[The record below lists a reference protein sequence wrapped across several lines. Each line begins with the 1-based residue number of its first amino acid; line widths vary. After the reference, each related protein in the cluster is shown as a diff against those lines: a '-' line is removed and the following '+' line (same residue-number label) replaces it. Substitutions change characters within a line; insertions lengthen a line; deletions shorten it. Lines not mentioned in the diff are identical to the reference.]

1 MSDSQQHLL
10 LIYPLASLDTNP
22 TLVLLLERLAKRKVP
37 VEVLLTKG
45 EGFLVPESFG
55 ETIHLKPLPR
65 DFFFNRFAL
74 MGLPLRLAK
83 RLMPSNHNADYPVRF
98 DHIVFRYTLARQY
111 SAIIGVD
118 PHGMILA
125 GSLNKHVKRP
135 LVYISFEIIF
145 NEDLDDSE
153 VELKQKERLVC
164 DQTSLVLVQD
174 EERAEAF
181 CRENSFPFDR
191 VSMVPVAP
199 APQKVE
205 KSDYLRK
212 TLQIPSSKQ
221 IVLYCGNLEAW
232 ASRDELAEMVSY
244 WPDAYCLV
252 IHSRSRVER
261 RMQNYLKSLTE
272 TRKII
277 ISTGPVERK
286 NMCSLVSSA
295 DFGLAPYKAIPDAW
309 QTGKNLYHLGLSSG
323 KISYYALCG
332 LPILARSLPVF
343 EREFSNYQCG
353 KTYLRLAETGT
364 LLEEMS
370 RDYQHYSQESVRFY
384 YERLNPVDGMEKF
397 CDRLMDLAKADLK
410 ARSS

>member
-1 MSDSQQHLL
+1 MTDSQQHLL

-22 TLVLLLERLAKRKVP
+22 TLVLLLESLAKRRVR
-37 VEVLLTKG
+37 VDVLLTKG

-55 ETIHLKPLPR
+55 ETIHLQPLPR
-65 DFFFNRFAL
+65 DFFFKRFAL
-74 MGLPLRLAK
+74 KGLPLRL
-83 RLMPSNHNADYPVRF
+83 
-98 DHIVFRYTLARQY
+98 VFRYTLARRY
-111 SAIIGVD
+111 SAVIGVD

-125 GSLNKHVKRP
+125 GSLNKHAKRP

-145 NEDLDDSE
+145 SDDLDDGE
-153 VELKQKERLVC
+153 IDLKRKERLVC

-181 CRENSFPFDR
+181 CRENSFPVDR

-212 TLQIPSSKQ
+212 TLKIPSNKQ

-244 WPDAYCLV
+244 WPDAYYLV
-252 IHSRSRVER
+252 IHSRSRVEK

-277 ISTGPVERK
+277 ISTEPVERK

-295 DFGLAPYKAIPDAW
+295 DFGLAPYKPIPEAW

-353 KTYLRLAETGT
+353 KTYGRLAETGA

-370 RDYQHYSQESVRFY
+370 RDYEHYSREAVRFY
-384 YERLNPVDGMEKF
+384 NERLNPMAGMENF
-397 CDRLMDLAKADLK
+397 CDRLMELA
-410 ARSS
+410 RGGGE